1 VIGYVSLGGG
11 AVAPKNPQGK
21 TPQLEN
27 KDMKVDHEKVKR
39 FLDKIGSKSDKRL
52 IEKELGYGRHALA
65 YDNDGERMMTE
76 MRLFCPIRGEISQDE
91 AIVSV
96 EDIKFN
102 EDGLIT
108 EAWVDGKLMTAKE
121 GLVIELDVNGM
132 PKCVTHEFVG
142 GLTDEPK
149 MTYKREVN
157 FKNYKDRFV
166 GMSEREYEQVP
177 SMFLSDAWCKEY
189 DRVNKI
195 KKGM

>member
-1 VIGYVSLGGG
+1 M
-11 AVAPKNPQGK
+11 N
-21 TPQLEN
+21 
-27 KDMKVDHEKVKR
+27 VDHDKVKR
-39 FLDKIGSKSDKRL
+39 FLNKIGSREDKRL

-65 YDNDGERMMTE
+65 YDNDGQVMTE
-76 MRLFCPIRGEISQDE
+76 LKIVCPIRGEIQQEE
-91 AIVSV
+91 AMISV
-96 EDIKFN
+96 EDMKFN
-102 EDGLIT
+102 EDGMVT
-108 EAWVDGKLMTAKE
+108 EAWIDGKLMTATE

-149 MTYKREVN
+149 MTYKREVLY
-157 FKNYKDRFV
+157 KNYKDRFV